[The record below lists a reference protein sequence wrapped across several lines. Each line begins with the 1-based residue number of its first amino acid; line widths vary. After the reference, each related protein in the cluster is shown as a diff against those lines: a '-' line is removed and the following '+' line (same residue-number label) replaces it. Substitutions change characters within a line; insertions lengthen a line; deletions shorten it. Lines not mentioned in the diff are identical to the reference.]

1 MEELIRAVFTEV
13 IAVELP
19 NPFPRLSYGEAMD
32 RYGSDKPDLRVS
44 LELVEVTDVLKDVS
58 FKVFASVANSAGGR
72 IAALRIPGGATL
84 TRGEIDAYTQFVG
97 IYGARGLA
105 YIKVN
110 DVTQLNEIGLQ
121 SPIVKNLHALAL
133 QTIVERTGAQSGDL
147 IFFGADKRKVVND
160 ALGALRVRI
169 GHEKGFV
176 NGNAWE
182 PVWIVDFP
190 MFDYDDAKSAGL
202 PAITPSPVRKTNTWR
217 CCRVTRKL
225 PGQGLRSGAERFRTR
240 WWLGAD
246 SPCGSAGAGLQ
257 GARHRR

>member
-1 MEELIRAVFTEV
+1 MGAGL
-13 IAVELP
+13 LP
-19 NPFPRLSYGEAMD
+19 CAF
-32 RYGSDKPDLRVS
+32 
-44 LELVEVTDVLKDVS
+44 
-58 FKVFASVANSAGGR
+58 
-72 IAALRIPGGATL
+72 PGGASL

-176 NGNAWE
+176 NGRAWE

-190 MFDYDDAKSAGL
+190 MFDYDDDEKRWTACHH
-202 PAITPSPVRKTNTWR
+202 PFTSPKDEHLAAAAERA
-217 CCRVTRKL
+217 RKL
-225 PGQGLRSGAERFRTR
+225 PGQGLRPGAERFRTR
-240 WWLGAD
+240 RWFGAD

-257 GARHRR
+257 GARDRR